1 MSGLFKLTLA
11 VIASGL
17 LIYADLTG
25 YIGGG
30 HKPAQPKATERPR
43 ESRVA
48 DSTSRVDRSWGHPAS
63 LPDHFARHGAD
74 FGARS
79 AQEYAAMAS
88 QFLQRGRAEGFSAK
102 VDSRG
107 DLRVFDPHSG
117 AFGAYNANGT
127 TKTFFKPHSPA
138 YFKKQPGRP
147 IDLRTWRPT

>member
-1 MSGLFKLTLA
+1 MSGPLKLLFAALA
-11 VIASGL
+11 AGL
-17 LIYADLTG
+17 LIYADLGG
-25 YIGGG
+25 YIGGS
-30 HKPAQPKATERPR
+30 HKDKSRASTASTRSSR
-43 ESRVA
+43 AAESTA
-48 DSTSRVDRSWGHPAS
+48 PIDRSWGHPAT

-88 QFLQRGRAEGFSAK
+88 QFLQRGRTVGFAAK

-107 DLRVFDPHSG
+107 DLRVFDSRSG

-138 YFKKQPGRP
+138 YFKKQPGRA